1 MYRDESET
9 HLDDDHS
16 HNFSTAFL
24 RNLRCSAVMNI
35 SVWVCQAAKNRLNYN
50 TPWLPSNRVHWASR
64 ANGLA
69 HAAFPSR
76 IRDGETGETRA
87 GTGMR
92 NTLQMT
98 KHICYM

>member
-50 TPWLPSNRVHWASR
+50 TPWLPWGSVGAREWASPICDLVGR
-64 ANGLA
+64 ACCD
-69 HAAFPSR
+69 R
-76 IRDGETGETRA
+76 
-87 GTGMR
+87 
-92 NTLQMT
+92 
-98 KHICYM
+98 